1 MEPFAWGSNTIN
13 FGSDS
18 LNDEFLVKSALTG
31 NGSVSSSSLV
41 LDSERSELVEA
52 PGKLE
57 RKGGSAERTVAA
69 LRSHCEAERRRRARI
84 NAHLDTLRALVP
96 GAKKMDKATLLAE
109 VISHLKELKRSA
121 AEASDGFVIPM
132 DSDEVIV
139 ERDNGFDGAPD
150 SIRASLCCN
159 CKPGFLSDLRQAIDA
174 LHLII
179 MRAEIATLGGRMKNV
194 VVMTSCKDEHVN
206 DIEVRRALI
215 SVLDKFSVS
224 QEFPLGTNFSS
235 KRRRI
240 SIFNCS
246 SSTSLGDFW

>member
-1 MEPFAWGSNTIN
+1 
-13 FGSDS
+13 
-18 LNDEFLVKSALTG
+18 
-31 NGSVSSSSLV
+31 
-41 LDSERSELVEA
+41 
-52 PGKLE
+52 
-57 RKGGSAERTVAA
+57 
-69 LRSHCEAERRRRARI
+69 
-84 NAHLDTLRALVP
+84 
-96 GAKKMDKATLLAE
+96 MDKATLLAE

-150 SIRASLCCN
+150 LIRASLCCDY
-159 CKPGFLSDLRQAIDA
+159 KPGFLSDLRQAIDA